1 MMPTP
6 LIERR
11 IRYSGILI
19 AAGLII
25 QLISFIWVHP
35 LAFMAF
41 IVISCPLIAIG
52 ILVFLYSLVA
62 NRPSEA
68 NVNSEEES
76 SVA

>member
-1 MMPTP
+1 MPKP

-35 LAFMAF
+35 LSFMVF
-41 IVISCPLIAIG
+41 IVISCPLVAIG
-52 ILVFLYSLVA
+52 ILLFLHSLVA
-62 NRPSEA
+62 NRPSA
-68 NVNSEEES
+68 VNVDSRSES
-76 SVA
+76 KLA

>member
-1 MMPTP
+1 MPKP

-11 IRYSGILI
+11 IRYSGVFI

-25 QLISFIWVHP
+25 QLISFIWVQP

-41 IVISCPLIAIG
+41 IVISCPLVAIG
-52 ILVFLYSLVA
+52 ILVFLFSLVA

-68 NVNSEEES
+68 NAQRWSES
-76 SVA
+76 NLA

>member
-1 MMPTP
+1 MPTP

-25 QLISFIWVHP
+25 QLISFIWVQP

-41 IVISCPLIAIG
+41 IVISSPLVGIG
-52 ILVFLYSLVA
+52 ILLFLHSLIA
-62 NRPSEA
+62 NRPSET
-68 NVNSEEES
+68 NVES
-76 SVA
+76 RSGSSLA

>member
-1 MMPTP
+1 MPTP

-19 AAGLII
+19 AAGLSI
-25 QLISFIWVHP
+25 QLISFIWVQP

-41 IVISCPLIAIG
+41 IVISCPLVAIG
-52 ILVFLYSLVA
+52 ILVFLFSLVA

-68 NVNSEEES
+68 NAQRWSES
-76 SVA
+76 NLA

>member
-1 MMPTP
+1 MPKP

-35 LAFMAF
+35 LSFMAF
-41 IVISCPLIAIG
+41 IVISCPLVAIG
-52 ILVFLYSLVA
+52 ILIFLHSLVA
-62 NRPSEA
+62 NRPSAA
-68 NVNSEEES
+68 NVESRSES
-76 SVA
+76 SLA

>member
-1 MMPTP
+1 MPKP

-35 LAFMAF
+35 LSFMAF
-41 IVISCPLIAIG
+41 IVISCPLVAIG

-68 NVNSEEES
+68 NVESRSES
-76 SVA
+76 SLA

>member
-1 MMPTP
+1 MLKP

-25 QLISFIWVHP
+25 QLISFIWVQP

-62 NRPSEA
+62 SRPSGA
-68 NVNSEEES
+68 NVKSGAES
-76 SVA
+76 SLA

>member
-1 MMPTP
+1 MPKP
-6 LIERR
+6 LIEQR

-35 LAFMAF
+35 LSFMAF
-41 IVISCPLIAIG
+41 IVISCPLVAIG
-52 ILVFLYSLVA
+52 ILVFLHSLVA

-68 NVNSEEES
+68 NVESRSES
-76 SVA
+76 SLA

>member
-1 MMPTP
+1 MPTP

-25 QLISFIWVHP
+25 QLISFIWVQP

-41 IVISCPLIAIG
+41 IVISCPLVAIG
-52 ILVFLYSLVA
+52 ILLFLHSLVA
-62 NRPSEA
+62 NRPAEA
-68 NVNSEEES
+68 NANSRSES
-76 SVA
+76 NLA

>member
-1 MMPTP
+1 MPKP

-35 LAFMAF
+35 LSFMAF
-41 IVISCPLIAIG
+41 IVISCPLVAIG
-52 ILVFLYSLVA
+52 ILVFLHSLVA

-68 NVNSEEES
+68 NVESRSES
-76 SVA
+76 SLA

>member
-1 MMPTP
+1 MMPKP

-11 IRYSGILI
+11 IRYSGTFI

-25 QLISFIWVHP
+25 QLISFIWVQP

-41 IVISCPLIAIG
+41 LVISCPLVAIG

-68 NVNSEEES
+68 NVKSGSES
-76 SVA
+76 SLA

>member
-1 MMPTP
+1 MPTP

-25 QLISFIWVHP
+25 QLISFIWVQP

-41 IVISCPLIAIG
+41 IVISCPLVAIG
-52 ILVFLYSLVA
+52 ILLFLHLLVA
-62 NRPSEA
+62 NRPAEA
-68 NVNSEEES
+68 NANSRSES
-76 SVA
+76 NLA